1 LLSASRRQQYLPNA
15 SNLGHDA
22 FKILKDTNLMRFQRE
37 MGEKSTNKAYLILRD
52 EMTGRKKAFDESI
65 TDYKQSLVKA
75 HERKRAVQ
83 ADNSAFWRQ

>member
-1 LLSASRRQQYLPNA
+1 
-15 SNLGHDA
+15 
-22 FKILKDTNLMRFQRE
+22 